1 MEKTKNLI
9 IRIFLVLIVLHGTVL
24 LSYAQHVYRP
34 SADGVIKVEG
44 TSSLHDWTSES
55 STLSGNAKIQISEGQ
70 IKHLENVKLVV
81 PVNSIKSGKSMMD
94 KNTYTAL
101 KDKKFPEIT
110 FSVRS
115 FENGK
120 PGELKVKGDLSIAGV
135 TRNIEMP
142 VKYEIISEKK
152 VNFSGNTKIKMT
164 DFNIDPPTAM
174 MGTVKTGDEIT
185 ITFNTPFI
193 L

>member
-1 MEKTKNLI
+1 MEKIKNSI
-9 IRIFLVLIVLHGTVL
+9 YRIFLAIIVCHGTVL
-24 LSYAQHVYRP
+24 LSYAQQVYRP
-34 SADGVIKVEG
+34 SADGVIKIEG
-44 TSSLHDWTSES
+44 TSTLHDWISES
-55 STLSGNAKIQISEGQ
+55 NTFKGNAKIQISEGQ
-70 IKHLENVKLVV
+70 IKSLEDVKLIV
-81 PVNSIKSGKSMMD
+81 PVSSIKSGKSMMD
-94 KNTYTAL
+94 KNAYTAL
-101 KDKKFPEIT
+101 KEKQFPEIT
-110 FSVRS
+110 FLVRS

-120 PGELKVKGDLSIAGV
+120 PGELKVRGDLSIAGI
-135 TRNIEMP
+135 TKNIEMP
-142 VKYEIISEKK
+142 VTYEVISEKK